1 MMCSTSCVISSRTR
15 RAAIVGAGDTS
26 RARTRTHA
34 YSPYHVPHTWILTL
48 VRRVCVFTT
57 LASLGNPY
65 VGNDDATVLD
75 ATRHYDELRLDLD
88 AILLD
93 AHARV
98 LAGTT

>member
-1 MMCSTSCVISSRTR
+1 
-15 RAAIVGAGDTS
+15 
-26 RARTRTHA
+26 
-34 YSPYHVPHTWILTL
+34 
-48 VRRVCVFTT
+48 VRRVTT